1 MDRRAFLGA
10 VSATALASCVSVGGT
25 AGPPVPA
32 PAPRVGD
39 RWVYNAR
46 DGFRVP
52 VLWTETHEVVSVAAN
67 AIEVRVVLKGETI
80 DTVRTEHLLA
90 PGIVASGAVFNNDE
104 TRDFTPP
111 LERYRF
117 PLTFGDS
124 WTQDLRNAVSP
135 LNGQRPQINRFVRV
149 GGVENVT
156 TAAGTF
162 DAVLMRTIMSVDDN
176 NPFRWPFQCNY
187 LTWYAP
193 AVGAM
198 VREIKT
204 ATYRERGDSR
214 DSIDIRAQNT
224 TVELAAWARGPA

>member
-1 MDRRAFLGA
+1 MDRRTFLGA
-10 VSATALASCVSVGGT
+10 VSATALGACVSVGGT
-25 AGPPVPA
+25 AGAPVPA
-32 PAPRVGD
+32 PTLRVGD

-52 VLWTETHEVVSVAAN
+52 VQWTETHEVIGVAAN
-67 AIEVRVVLKGETI
+67 AIEVRVALRGETI

-90 PGIVASGAVFNNDE
+90 PGIVVSGAVFNNDE
-104 TRDFTPP
+104 TREFMPP

-117 PLTFGDS
+117 PLTFGES
-124 WTQDLRNAVSP
+124 WTQNLRNAVSP

-149 GGVENVT
+149 GGFESVT
-156 TAAGTF
+156 TSAGTF
-162 DAVLMRTIMSVDDN
+162 DAVLLRTIMSVDEN

-198 VREIKT
+198 VREVKT
-204 ATYRERGDSR
+204 ATYRERGDGR
-214 DSIDIRAQNT
+214 EGIDIRAQNM
-224 TVELAAWARGPA
+224 TVELASWTRGA